1 MAALDQLQLT
11 VLSVSSTHTG
21 TSLPTATT
29 NVDVK
34 PTGMVLTVLTTSV
47 SVILNVTQN
56 TVALALMLVTASAVT
71 RTHGC
76 AQMVP
81 RLLWDLSVTV
91 WPIGQ
96 AKTATIISD
105 LVTASV
111 KTTALKMP
119 PVTDQD
125 QRTVCTA
132 LITPSVTE
140 TEHVSV
146 KKTGTFLRTVISIA
160 EPVTHAVNLV
170 TAHSTPIALKFMS
183 TLKLVLMEAVN
194 VRLDGLAMTAQTT
207 TVLAHAVVMD
217 ALDLLHMSVYN

>member
-1 MAALDQLQLT
+1 
-11 VLSVSSTHTG
+11 
-21 TSLPTATT
+21 
-29 NVDVK
+29 
-34 PTGMVLTVLTTSV
+34 
-47 SVILNVTQN
+47 
-56 TVALALMLVTASAVT
+56 
-71 RTHGC
+71 
-76 AQMVP
+76 MVP

-111 KTTALKMP
+111 KTTALKIP

-140 TEHVSV
+140 TEHVSA
-146 KKTGTFLRTVISIA
+146 KKTGTFLRTVMSIA

-170 TAHSTPIALKFMS
+170 MAHSIPTALRFMS
-183 TLKLVLMEAVN
+183 TLKSVLMEAVN
-194 VRLDGLAMTAQTT
+194 VRPDGLAMTVQTT